1 MFHLPARVHRRAPR
15 ASVPHRARRLAA
27 GLTAGA
33 LLAAAPLLALPAAS
47 AVAATAPGAAVPF
60 TEYLAANAATNG
72 NVLAPDYTYGTLAS
86 EATGRQAVQLVG
98 QGKYVSFTLTAPA
111 NAVDFHYAIP
121 DSLDGAGLTAPI
133 SVYVNGTKTEDLQ
146 LTSKNSWL
154 YGAYTFTSNP
164 ADVGDPQSAVPHDFY
179 DDVRTMFPSV
189 LPIGTVVKLQVD
201 ANDTAPWYAINTADF
216 ENVPAPL
223 PKPAGYL
230 DVTQAPYNIDST
242 GVADA
247 TTKLQQAINDASAA
261 GTGVYLP
268 QGLYNITAPIGLN
281 KVGVAGAGEWY
292 TELTGH
298 NVEFQGNVGQT
309 TGVTVHDLSIFG
321 NVNTRD
327 DSDGSVNGFN
337 GGFNNTTISNVWIQN
352 AKVGAWI
359 VGATTNLKLQNMRI
373 QDTLADGINFDGGVT
388 NSSVS
393 NSFLRNTQDDGLALW
408 SSTNDSGD
416 VFDHNTVDSPGLAN
430 NIAFYGG
437 SDNSATNNLLQ
448 DTVTRGGGIHV
459 GNRFGA
465 VALAGTTTISGNKL
479 VRTGQFDPGWDYGVG
494 AMWFFAL
501 DSAMTGTVNV
511 TGNEIDDSPYEA
523 FQFEGTLE
531 GGKPISGINISNDT
545 VNNVGTYV
553 FQDQT
558 SGSASV
564 SGVTATGVGVG
575 GVEDCGSGFALNT
588 GSGNTGWSTAASCGF
603 PANAPVTSFPSTVT
617 FENATVGHATP
628 VQKVTVYN
636 TGRSATPLGG
646 ISATGGFT
654 VTQDAAK
661 PCGSSLAGANDTDPG
676 MWCQVDVS
684 YTAPASGITTGTLT
698 VPNSQ
703 SGGPRTVQLI
713 GSDGGTTVN
722 TPVSASPGSL
732 AFGSIAVGSTTAA
745 KTVTVSNPGPAAATL
760 TSITAS
766 GPFAQTNTCGST
778 LAAGASC
785 TVSVTFTPTTGG
797 AQSGTLAVANST
809 TTTPVGTTLSG
820 TGVSSTTNLAA
831 GATITASSSTGG
843 FPASNTN
850 DGSTSSYWESNSS
863 AFPQWLQADLGSA
876 QQVGSLTLD
885 LPPATAWAART
896 ETLSVLGST
905 DGSTW
910 TTLKASAGYTFDPA
924 TGNTTTISLPTGSV
938 RYLRLNVTGNTGWP
952 AAQFSELQIFPGG
965 GSTGGGGGSTAPALA
980 ATPASLTFAGQ
991 TVGSSGAA
999 QTTTVKNNGTAAAS
1013 LGAVTVSGDYTDT
1026 TSCGSTLAV
1035 GASCTVSVTFKP
1047 TATGTRGGTVS
1058 ISSNDPAGPLTVALT
1073 GTGNAAGGGGGG
1085 NLALTAVMTASGST
1099 QNYTPANTN
1108 DGSTSSYWESTDNAF
1123 PQWLQADL
1131 GSAKNVTTLTLDL
1144 PPATAWAARTE
1155 TLSVLGSTDGSSWTT
1170 LKASAGYT
1178 FDPATGNTVT
1188 ITVPTASVR
1197 YLRLNVTGNTGW
1209 PAAQLSEVQIFS

>member
-1 MFHLPARVHRRAPR
+1 MFHHPTRRV
-15 ASVPHRARRLAA
+15 RRLVS
-27 GLTAGA
+27 GLVSGLAAGA
-33 LLAAAPLLALPAAS
+33 LLAAAPLLALPATA
-47 AVAATAPGAAVPF
+47 AVAATPPGAAVPF
-60 TEYLAANAATNG
+60 TEYLAAGSTTNG
-72 NVLAPDYTYGTLAS
+72 NVLGPDYTYGSLAS

-98 QGKYVSFTLTAPA
+98 QGKFVSFTLTAPA
-111 NAVDFHYAIP
+111 NAVDFHYALP
-121 DSLDGAGLTAPI
+121 DSLDGAGLTAPL
-133 SVYVNGTKTEDLQ
+133 SVYVNGTKTQDLS
-146 LTSKNSWL
+146 LTSTDSWL

-164 ADVGDPQSAVPHDFY
+164 SDVGDPQSAVPHDFY
-179 DDVRTMFPSV
+179 NDVRTMFPSV

-223 PKPAGYL
+223 PKPTGYL
-230 DVTQAPYNIDST
+230 DVTQAPYDIDST

-247 TTKLQQAINDASAA
+247 TGKLQQAINDAETA

-268 QGLYNITAPIGLN
+268 QGLYKITAPIGLN

-309 TGVTVHDLSIFG
+309 TGVTVHDLSMFG
-321 NVNTRD
+321 NVNSRD
-327 DSDGSVNGFN
+327 DSDGTVNGFN

-352 AKVGAWI
+352 EKVGAWV
-359 VGATTNLKLQNMRI
+359 VGATTNLKFQNMRI

-393 NSFLRNTQDDGLALW
+393 NSFLRNTQDDGLAMW
-408 SSTNDSGD
+408 SSTTDSGD

-430 NIAFYGG
+430 NIALYGG
-437 SDNSATNNLLQ
+437 TNNSATNNLVQ

-501 DSAMTGTVNV
+501 DSAMTGTINV

-531 GGKPISGINISNDT
+531 GGKPISGVTLSNDT

-564 SGVTATGVGVG
+564 SGVTATGVGAG

-588 GSGNTGWSTAASCGF
+588 GSGNSGWSTTPTCGF
-603 PANAPVTSFPSTVT
+603 PGNAPVTSFPSTVT
-617 FENATVGHATP
+617 FENAAVGHATP
-628 VQKVTVYN
+628 IQKVTVYN
-636 TGRSATPLGG
+636 TGRSTATLGG

-654 VTQDAAK
+654 VTPDPAK
-661 PCGSSLAGANDTDPG
+661 PCGSSLDGANDTDPG

-698 VPNSQ
+698 IPNSQ

-732 AFGSIAVGSTTAA
+732 AFGNVPVGTTTAA

-760 TSITAS
+760 SSITVS
-766 GPFAQTNTCGST
+766 GPYAQTNTCGST
-778 LAAGASC
+778 LASGASC
-785 TVSVTFTPTTGG
+785 TVAVTFTPTAGG
-797 AQSGTLAVANST
+797 AQPGTLAVANST
-809 TTTPVGTTLSG
+809 TSTPVGTTLTG
-820 TGVSSTTNLAA
+820 TGVSSTTNLAQ
-831 GATITASSSTGG
+831 GAAITASSSTGG
-843 FPASNTN
+843 FPASDTN
-850 DGSTSSYWESNSS
+850 DGNTSSYWESNSN

-885 LPPATAWAART
+885 LPPATAWATRT
-896 ETLSVLGST
+896 QTLSVQGST

-910 TTLKASAGYTFDPA
+910 TTLKASAGYTF
-924 TGNTTTISLPTGSV
+924 N
-938 RYLRLNVTGNTGWP
+938 
-952 AAQFSELQIFPGG
+952 
-965 GSTGGGGGSTAPALA
+965 
-980 ATPASLTFAGQ
+980 
-991 TVGSSGAA
+991 
-999 QTTTVKNNGTAAAS
+999 
-1013 LGAVTVSGDYTDT
+1013 
-1026 TSCGSTLAV
+1026 
-1035 GASCTVSVTFKP
+1035 
-1047 TATGTRGGTVS
+1047 
-1058 ISSNDPAGPLTVALT
+1058 
-1073 GTGNAAGGGGGG
+1073 
-1085 NLALTAVMTASGST
+1085 
-1099 QNYTPANTN
+1099 
-1108 DGSTSSYWESTDNAF
+1108 
-1123 PQWLQADL
+1123 
-1131 GSAKNVTTLTLDL
+1131 
-1144 PPATAWAARTE
+1144 
-1155 TLSVLGSTDGSSWTT
+1155 
-1170 LKASAGYT
+1170 
-1178 FDPATGNTVT
+1178 PATGNTVS
-1188 ITVPTASVR
+1188 IAVPTTSVR
-1197 YLRLNVTGNTGW
+1197 YLRVNVTANTGW
-1209 PAAQLSEVQIFS
+1209 PAGQISGFQVWNQ

>member
-1 MFHLPARVHRRAPR
+1 MFHSPTRVF
-15 ASVPHRARRLAA
+15 RRLAS
-27 GLTAGA
+27 GLTAGV
-33 LLAAAPLLALPAAS
+33 LLAAAPLLALPATP
-47 AVAATAPGAAVPF
+47 AVAATPAGAAVPF
-60 TEYLAANAATNG
+60 TEYLAAGATTNG
-72 NVLAPDYTYGTLAS
+72 TVLAPDYTYGSLAS

-98 QGKYVSFTLTAPA
+98 QGKYVQFTLTAPA

-121 DSLDGAGLTAPI
+121 DSADGTGLTAPL
-133 SVYVNGTKTEDLQ
+133 SVYVNGTKTQDLQ
-146 LTSKNSWL
+146 LTSRNSWL
-154 YGAYTFTSNP
+154 YGAYTFTNNP
-164 ADVGDPQSAVPHDFY
+164 SDVGDPQSAVPHDFY

-201 ANDTAPWYAINTADF
+201 AGDTAPWYAINTADF
-216 ENVPAPL
+216 EDVAAPL

-230 DVTQAPYNIDST
+230 DVTQAPYGIDPT

-268 QGLYNITAPIGLN
+268 QGLYKITAPIGLN

-309 TGVTVHDLSIFG
+309 TGVTVHDLSIFD

-388 NSSVS
+388 DSSVS

-465 VALAGTTTISGNKL
+465 VALAGTTAISGNKL

-531 GGKPISGINISNDT
+531 GGKPISNVNISNDT
-545 VNNVGTYV
+545 VSNVGTYV

-558 SGSASV
+558 SGSATV
-564 SGVTATGVGVG
+564 SGVTATGVGAG
-575 GVEDCGSGFALNT
+575 GVEDCGSGFALNA
-588 GSGNTGWSTAASCGF
+588 GSGNSGWSTTSTCGF
-603 PANAPVTSFPSTVT
+603 PATAPVTSFPSVVT

-636 TGRSATPLGG
+636 TGRSAAALGG

-654 VTQDAAK
+654 VTPDPAK
-661 PCGSSLAGANDTDPG
+661 PCGTSLDAANDTDPG

-684 YTAPASGITTGTLT
+684 YTAPTSGITTGTLT
-698 VPNSQ
+698 VPNNH
-703 SGGPRTVQLI
+703 SGGAHTVTLI
-713 GSDGGTTVN
+713 GTDGGTTVH

-732 AFGSIAVGSTTAA
+732 AFGNVPVGTTSAA
-745 KTVTVSNPGPAAATL
+745 QTVTIGNPGPAAATL
-760 TSITAS
+760 SSITVS
-766 GPFAQTNTCGST
+766 GPYAQSNTCGGT

-785 TVSVTFTPTTGG
+785 TVSVTFTPTAGG
-797 AQSGTLAVANST
+797 AQPGTLAVANST
-809 TTTPVGTTLSG
+809 TSTPVGTTLSG

-831 GATITASSSTGG
+831 GATMSASSSTGG

-850 DGSTSSYWESNSS
+850 DGGTSSYWESNSN
-863 AFPQWLQADLGSA
+863 AFPQWLQADLGSS

-885 LPPATAWAART
+885 LPPATAWATRT
-896 ETLSVLGST
+896 ETLSVQGST
-905 DGSTW
+905 DGSSW
-910 TTLKASAGYTFDPA
+910 TTLKASAGYTFDPS
-924 TGNTTTISLPTGSV
+924 TGNTVTIALPSGTSA

-952 AAQFSELQIFPGG
+952 AAQLSELQIFPGG
-965 GSTGGGGGSTAPALA
+965 SSSGGGSTAPALSA
-980 ATPASLTFAGQ
+980 APTSLTFSGQ
-991 TVGSSGAA
+991 TVGSASTA
-999 QTTTVKNNGTAAAS
+999 QTTTVTNHGTATAT
-1013 LGAVTVSGDYTDT
+1013 LGAVTASGDFADST
-1026 TSCGSTLAV
+1026 TCGSSLAV
-1035 GASCTVSVTFKP
+1035 GASCTVSVTFRP
-1047 TATGTRGGTVS
+1047 TAAGSRTGSVG
-1058 ISSNDPAGPLTVALT
+1058 IASNDAASPLTVALT
-1073 GTGNAAGGGGGG
+1073 GTGNPAGGGGGTG
-1085 NLALTAVMTASGST
+1085 TNLAQSATMSASGST
-1099 QNYTPANTN
+1099 QNYTPGNTN
-1108 DGSTSSYWESTDNAF
+1108 DGNTSSYWESADNAF

-1131 GSAKNVTTLTLDL
+1131 GSAKSVTTLTLDL
-1144 PPATAWAARTE
+1144 PPAIAWATRTQ

-1178 FDPATGNTVT
+1178 FDPSTGNTVT
-1188 ITVPTASVR
+1188 ITLPTTSVR
-1197 YLRLNVTGNTGW
+1197 YLRLNVTANTGW
-1209 PAAQLSEVQIFS
+1209 PAAQLSELQIFG